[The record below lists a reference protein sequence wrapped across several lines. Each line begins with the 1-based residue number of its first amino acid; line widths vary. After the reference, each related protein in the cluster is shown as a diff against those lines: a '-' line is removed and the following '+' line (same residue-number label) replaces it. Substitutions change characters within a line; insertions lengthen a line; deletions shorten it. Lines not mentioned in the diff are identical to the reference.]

1 MLKAIRYLKPFW
13 LSVAAVII
21 LVFAQVQLDLAL
33 PDLMSGIV
41 TYGIQYGGISESMP
55 QALSEKTYE
64 RMTVFCDPDMLSSCY
79 EKKETG
85 DAAFTETWPAL
96 KDAPAYILRKEPDE
110 TELKAVVKAY
120 LYVTKAVSSIPE
132 GMTEETYFRQLADD
146 PARRENIISS
156 FSSYTEDNLTSAVL
170 LALKSEYQKLGVDL
184 EKKQSSYILSRGMIM
199 LGIALLGS
207 LCAAASSYL
216 ASRASTGACR
226 NMRQDVFEKVESFSS
241 EEFSRFSTAS
251 LITRTTNDVQRI
263 QQLLTMLLRIVL
275 FAPMMGLTSLFK
287 VMRFRTLAS
296 ILGWAV
302 MVMIVLMIVI
312 LRLTLPRFKIA
323 QKLLD
328 KLNLVSREQL
338 SGMLVIRAFNN
349 QKEEEARFDDVNTEM
364 RDLNTFLSR
373 IMAAISP
380 LMTFIMSTV
389 SVAIIWIGA
398 SQIDIGV
405 MQIGEIMAFLQ
416 YSTHVLMSFMIV
428 AMIFVMIPRSAV
440 SANRIFEVLETEPEI
455 RDPENPKHLP
465 AGNLPVVFDHVCFRY
480 PNAEMD
486 VLEDIT
492 FTAQPGETIAVIG
505 STGSG
510 KSTLINLLPRFFD
523 ITSGSIRIG
532 DTDIRELPMKELRAR
547 IGYVPQKGTLFS
559 GTIESNL
566 KYADENASEEA
577 IENALRIAQA
587 SDFVHA
593 MPNGLQESIAEG
605 GTNVSGGQKQRLAIA
620 RALTRKNDILIF
632 DDTFSALD
640 YHTDARLRE
649 ALNEMIRETG
659 VTVFIV
665 AQRISTIMK
674 ADQIIVLEEGKIAG
688 IGRHLD
694 LLRNCEVY
702 REIASSQFREEEMAA
717 FLQEVPA

>member
-33 PDLMSGIV
+33 PDYMSGIV

-55 QALSEKTYE
+55 QALTETTYE
-64 RMTVFCDPDMLSSCY
+64 RMTVFCDQSILSSCY

-85 DAAFTETWPAL
+85 DTALTEEWPAL

-120 LYVTKAVSSIPE
+120 LYVTKAASSIPE
-132 GMTEETYFRQLADD
+132 GMTEEAYFRQLADD
-146 PARRENIISS
+146 PARQESIISS
-156 FSSYTEDNLTSAVL
+156 FSSYTEDNITSAVL

-184 EKKQSSYILSRGMIM
+184 EKKQGSYILSRGMMM

-416 YSTHVLMSFMIV
+416 YATHVLMSFMIV

-465 AGNLPVVFDHVCFRY
+465 AGKLPVVFDHVCFRY

-492 FTAQPGETIAVIG
+492 FTAHPGETIAVIG

-605 GTNVSGGQKQRLAIA
+605 GTNVSGGQNQRLAIA
-620 RALTRKNDILIF
+620 RALTRQNDILIF

>member
-1 MLKAIRYLKPFW
+1 
-13 LSVAAVII
+13 
-21 LVFAQVQLDLAL
+21 
-33 PDLMSGIV
+33 
-41 TYGIQYGGISESMP
+41 
-55 QALSEKTYE
+55 
-64 RMTVFCDPDMLSSCY
+64 
-79 EKKETG
+79 
-85 DAAFTETWPAL
+85 
-96 KDAPAYILRKEPDE
+96 
-110 TELKAVVKAY
+110 
-120 LYVTKAVSSIPE
+120 
-132 GMTEETYFRQLADD
+132 
-146 PARRENIISS
+146 
-156 FSSYTEDNLTSAVL
+156 
-170 LALKSEYQKLGVDL
+170 
-184 EKKQSSYILSRGMIM
+184 
-199 LGIALLGS
+199 
-207 LCAAASSYL
+207 
-216 ASRASTGACR
+216 
-226 NMRQDVFEKVESFSS
+226 
-241 EEFSRFSTAS
+241 
-251 LITRTTNDVQRI
+251 
-263 QQLLTMLLRIVL
+263 
-275 FAPMMGLTSLFK
+275 
-287 VMRFRTLAS
+287 
-296 ILGWAV
+296 
-302 MVMIVLMIVI
+302 
-312 LRLTLPRFKIA
+312 
-323 QKLLD
+323 
-328 KLNLVSREQL
+328 
-338 SGMLVIRAFNN
+338 
-349 QKEEEARFDDVNTEM
+349 
-364 RDLNTFLSR
+364 
-373 IMAAISP
+373 
-380 LMTFIMSTV
+380 
-389 SVAIIWIGA
+389 
-398 SQIDIGV
+398 
-405 MQIGEIMAFLQ
+405 
-416 YSTHVLMSFMIV
+416 
-428 AMIFVMIPRSAV
+428 MIFVMIPRSAV

-465 AGNLPVVFDHVCFRY
+465 DGNLPVVFDHVCFRY

-620 RALTRKNDILIF
+620 RALTRQNDILIF